1 MDWSALW
8 QALGLVFV
16 IEGVLPFLSPRRFRQ
31 VYVEALKL
39 DDRQLRLLAL
49 VSMIGGLGL
58 LAWVH

>member
-39 DDRQLRLLAL
+39 DDRQLRVLAL

-58 LAWVH
+58 LALAH